1 MPVVQVHLLEGY
13 SAADKQ
19 RLGTVLTDAIQ
30 FVVPA
35 PPEAVTVMINEMPA
49 VDYYRGGEQRT
60 PAPALPDPTQTVH
73 AFLKAMEERDL
84 DTAETM
90 LAEGFKMIFPGA
102 APMHKLSE
110 LVDWARPRYHFIK
123 KTYTGFDAMPGG
135 AGQIVYARGKLEGEW
150 NDGTSFGGIRFIDR
164 FDLKDGKILRQDVWN
179 DLGEARP

>member
-1 MPVVQVHLLEGY
+1 MPIVNVHLLEGY
-13 SAADKQ
+13 TPADKQ
-19 RLGTVLTDAIQ
+19 RLGTVLTDAIR

-35 PPEAVTVMINEMPA
+35 APEAVTVMLHEMTR
-49 VDYYRGGEQRT
+49 DQYYRGGEQRS
-60 PAPALPDPTQTVH
+60 PAPALPDPSQIVH

-84 DTAETM
+84 EKAETM
-90 LAEGFKMIFPGA
+90 LAEGFQMIFPGA

-123 KTYTGFDAMPGG
+123 KKYTGFDAMPGG
-135 AGQIVYARGKLEGEW
+135 SGQIVYARGKLEGEW